1 MHTQCIY
8 IYLHGYTM
16 LSYIVGDDLTVS
28 STVAHA
34 VTAAHA
40 VLDITCISAMPVR
53 ILHTYIPMIF
63 GAVYG
68 VFTAVY
74 DMSGG
79 TGSHGEPY
87 IYKVMMCFTLLPS
100 FICSL
105 GVMPHSYKSIQL
117 PKQKANCYQPV
128 TQNRS

>member
-1 MHTQCIY
+1 
-8 IYLHGYTM
+8 M

-105 GVMPHSYKSIQL
+105 GVMPHLYNFQIKSQL
-117 PKQKANCYQPV
+117 LSTCNAYM
-128 TQNRS
+128 

>member
-1 MHTQCIY
+1 
-8 IYLHGYTM
+8 M
-16 LSYIVGDDLTVS
+16 LYYIVGDDLTVS
-28 STVAHA
+28 GTVAHA

-40 VLDITCISAMPVR
+40 VIDITCISAMPVR

-74 DMSGG
+74 DISGG

-87 IYKVMMCFTLLPS
+87 IYKVMMCSTCYPHS
-100 FICSL
+100 FIR
-105 GVMPHSYKSIQL
+105 SYATFVQL
-117 PKQKANCYQPV
+117 PKQKPIAINL
-128 TQNRS
+128 

>member
-1 MHTQCIY
+1 
-8 IYLHGYTM
+8 M

-28 STVAHA
+28 GTVAHA

-40 VLDITCISAMPVR
+40 VIDITCISAKPIR
-53 ILHTYIPMIF
+53 ILHMYIPMIF

-87 IYKVMMCFTLLPS
+87 IYTGML
-100 FICSL
+100 CSTCY
-105 GVMPHSYKSIQL
+105 PHSF
-117 PKQKANCYQPV
+117 V
-128 TQNRS
+128 H